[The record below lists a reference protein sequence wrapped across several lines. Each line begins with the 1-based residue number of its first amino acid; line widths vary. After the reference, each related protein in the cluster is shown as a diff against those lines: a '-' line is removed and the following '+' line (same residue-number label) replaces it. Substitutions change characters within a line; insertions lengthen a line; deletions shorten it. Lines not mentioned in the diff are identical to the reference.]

1 MAKSEF
7 ANMTPEE
14 RRENGRKGGL
24 ASVKA
29 RREKKAMK
37 DNLASLLS
45 MSLKSGKIAD
55 VDTIKNFAALNGKN
69 VTVQDA
75 ILIKQVQKALSSN
88 TPIISM
94 YSLIPDNRMRAFKKV
109 AARVGFTE
117 ERINSVLENEK
128 RKA

>member
-45 MSLKSGKIAD
+45 MSLKS
-55 VDTIKNFAALNGKN
+55 V
-69 VTVQDA
+69 
-75 ILIKQVQKALSSN
+75 
-88 TPIISM
+88 
-94 YSLIPDNRMRAFKKV
+94 R
-109 AARVGFTE
+109 
-117 ERINSVLENEK
+117 
-128 RKA
+128 

>member
-1 MAKSEF
+1 MIMAKNEF

-75 ILIKQVQKALSSN
+75 ILIKQVQKAMKGDTKAAEFIRDLSGNKPGSSLDIKSN
-88 TPIISM
+88 GQIVIIDD
-94 YSLIPDNRMRAFKKV
+94 IK
-109 AARVGFTE
+109 
-117 ERINSVLENEK
+117 
-128 RKA
+128 

>member
-37 DNLASLLS
+37 GDTKAAEFIRDLSGNKPGSSLDI
-45 MSLKSGKIAD
+45 KS
-55 VDTIKNFAALNGKN
+55 NGQI
-69 VTVQDA
+69 V
-75 ILIKQVQKALSSN
+75 
-88 TPIISM
+88 IIDD
-94 YSLIPDNRMRAFKKV
+94 I
-109 AARVGFTE
+109 E
-117 ERINSVLENEK
+117 
-128 RKA
+128 

>member
-75 ILIKQVQKALSSN
+75 ILIKQVQKAMKGDTKAAAFIRDLSGNKPGSSLDIKSN
-88 TPIISM
+88 GQIVIIDD
-94 YSLIPDNRMRAFKKV
+94 I
-109 AARVGFTE
+109 E
-117 ERINSVLENEK
+117 
-128 RKA
+128 

>member
-1 MAKSEF
+1 MIMAKSEF

-75 ILIKQVQKALSSN
+75 ILIKQVQKAMKGDTKAAEFIRDLSGNKPDSSLDIKSN
-88 TPIISM
+88 GQIVIIDD
-94 YSLIPDNRMRAFKKV
+94 I
-109 AARVGFTE
+109 E
-117 ERINSVLENEK
+117 
-128 RKA
+128 

>member
-37 DNLASLLS
+37 
-45 MSLKSGKIAD
+45 
-55 VDTIKNFAALNGKN
+55 VLNRK
-69 VTVQDA
+69 
-75 ILIKQVQKALSSN
+75 LYPSN
-88 TPIISM
+88 NCKLYYPI
-94 YSLIPDNRMRAFKKV
+94 
-109 AARVGFTE
+109 
-117 ERINSVLENEK
+117 
-128 RKA
+128 